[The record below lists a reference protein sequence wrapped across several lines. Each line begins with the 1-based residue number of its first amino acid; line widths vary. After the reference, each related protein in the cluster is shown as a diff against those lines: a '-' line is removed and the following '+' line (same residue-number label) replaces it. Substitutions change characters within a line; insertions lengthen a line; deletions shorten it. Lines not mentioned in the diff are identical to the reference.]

1 MNNLSELTTLA
12 PTQPNVSA
20 TGTVVEKL
28 ARHILDEMKPGMQL
42 PSEAALAKQ
51 YLVSRITIREAL
63 KILTG
68 RGLVSI
74 ARGRR
79 AEVRQPDGAVYGE
92 FLRSLIRNDPK
103 CLFDL
108 LQVRRSLEIQS
119 VVFAARHASRAG
131 LAAVEAALKGMRDAA
146 AEFEFSQN
154 PDATELRFHKADVG
168 FHEAMALAGGNRVL
182 IYLFES
188 MASSLQE
195 AFVASHRGQRILGKS
210 LQDSLEAHRRILENV
225 SAGDEKAAAETMTEL
240 LDSAE
245 SNLLAAYGNSF
256 LVNPPRSSAKA

>member
-1 MNNLSELTTLA
+1 MNHKKEELSAAPQTT
-12 PTQPNVSA
+12 SA
-20 TGTVVEKL
+20 THNVVDKL
-28 ARHILDEMKPGMQL
+28 ARRILDELKPGSQL
-42 PSEAALAKQ
+42 PSEAALAKEFA
-51 YLVSRITIREAL
+51 VSRITIREAL

-68 RGLVSI
+68 RGLVAI

-79 AEVRQPDGAVYGE
+79 AEVRQPDGSVYGE

-119 VVFAARHASRAG
+119 VVFAASSASRAG
-131 LAAVEAALKGMRDAA
+131 LAAVEAALQTMRNAA
-146 AEFEFSQN
+146 ADFAFSEN
-154 PDATELRFHKADVG
+154 PDATELRFHRADVG

-195 AFVASHRGQRILGKS
+195 AFVASHRGQRILGKTLQNS
-210 LQDSLEAHRRILENV
+210 LDAHQRIFEAVN
-225 SAGDEKAAAETMTEL
+225 SGDEKAAAESMTAL
-240 LDSAE
+240 LDSAQD
-245 SNLLAAYGNSF
+245 NLLAAYGNSF
-256 LVNPPRSSAKA
+256 LVNAPRSLAKT

>member
-1 MNNLSELTTLA
+1 MFFGMNVEPKALLA
-12 PTQPNVSA
+12 TSA
-20 TGTVVEKL
+20 TQNVVDIL
-28 ARHILDEMKPGMQL
+28 ARRILDEMKPGTQL
-42 PSEAALAKQ
+42 ASEAALAEEFS
-51 YLVSRITIREAL
+51 VSRITIREAL

-79 AEVRQPDGAVYGE
+79 AEVKQPDGSVYGE
-92 FLRSLIRNDPK
+92 FLRSLIRHDPK

-119 VVFAARHASRAG
+119 VVFAARNASRAG
-131 LAAVEAALKGMRDAA
+131 LAAVQAALQTMRDAA
-146 AEFEFSQN
+146 AEFDFSEN
-154 PDATELRFHKADVG
+154 PDATELRFHRADVG

-188 MASSLQE
+188 MGASLQE

-210 LQDSLEAHRRILENV
+210 LQDSLEAHSRILDAV
-225 SAGDEKAAAETMTEL
+225 SAGDEKAAAESMSAL
-240 LDSAE
+240 LDSAQ

-256 LVNPPRSSAKA
+256 LANASRTIARE

>member
-1 MNNLSELTTLA
+1 MSIETEVPSA
-12 PTQPNVSA
+12 VSHPTSA
-20 TGTVVEKL
+20 TQNVVEML
-28 ARHILDEMKPGMQL
+28 ARRILDEMKPGAQL
-42 PSEAALAKQ
+42 ASEAALAQ
-51 YLVSRITIREAL
+51 EFLVSRITVREAL

-79 AEVRQPDGAVYGE
+79 AEVRQPDGSVYGE

-119 VVFAARHASRAG
+119 VVFAARNASRAG
-131 LAAVEAALKGMRDAA
+131 LAAVDAALQTMRDAA
-146 AEFEFSQN
+146 AEFEFSEN
-154 PDATELRFHKADVG
+154 PDATELRFHRADVG

-188 MASSLQE
+188 MGASLQE
-195 AFVASHRGQRILGKS
+195 AFVASHRGQRILGKT
-210 LQDSLEAHRRILENV
+210 LQDSLEAHGQILAAV
-225 SAGDEKAAAETMTEL
+225 SAGDEKGAAESMTAL
-240 LDSAE
+240 LDSAQ

-256 LVNPPRSSAKA
+256 LANPPRTLIKD